1 MKKALRTTFA
11 VLILTTHFGVTQE
24 AVKVGKGS
32 YAAFPPPGMV
42 KDKGV
47 DKIAEFE
54 NAPVYLVK
62 NDGRP
67 IPSNQWFVRLLND
80 PFGRAIWAYPWRLDT
95 GDTGVEVNYPKR
107 WEPSGSDPMTD
118 SPLLLGGEDFQ
129 AVDEHPLT
137 GVIVPGNNFLRC
149 IEDEA
154 LAQQPPDH

>member
-80 PFGRAIWAYPWRLDT
+80 PFGRAILEKFLFST
-95 GDTGVEVNYPKR
+95 SLNFQKTHTFCSI
-107 WEPSGSDPMTD
+107 SGEF
-118 SPLLLGGEDFQ
+118 G
-129 AVDEHPLT
+129 
-137 GVIVPGNNFLRC
+137 
-149 IEDEA
+149 
-154 LAQQPPDH
+154 